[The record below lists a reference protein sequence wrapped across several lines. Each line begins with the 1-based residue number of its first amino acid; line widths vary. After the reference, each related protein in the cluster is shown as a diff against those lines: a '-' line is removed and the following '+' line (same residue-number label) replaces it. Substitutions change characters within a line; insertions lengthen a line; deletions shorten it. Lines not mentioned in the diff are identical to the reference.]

1 MYSIVKNLRFFVRCF
16 PAKENNAKFRKN
28 SFRENCFLEI
38 LWKKNSVKTIAA
50 TTNCAKF
57 LHPPPRKFCTYF
69 FPENSRFFD
78 KQLKA
83 NLREKT
89 KIFASAQKFEI
100 LGRHFCFLKKCEIF
114 AKRFT
119 CFAGNPKLYQGYNA
133 L

>member
-1 MYSIVKNLRFFVRCF
+1 MFSSERKQCKISQKLFSRKLFSRNFV
-16 PAKENNAKFRKN
+16 
-28 SFRENCFLEI
+28 
-38 LWKKNSVKTIAA
+38 KKNSVKTIAA